1 MVSSHLP
8 GYGDGATGTMM
19 PVANKHSFQEWT
31 IDRTNKKLVQKWVY
45 SDGPEWAMYKG
56 MVILLPN
63 GNYLA
68 NYGTGGVIREITPD
82 KKTVFYVKWDV
93 TTGDDF
99 FNRMVGNNVLI
110 DDLYALNGGGPK

>member
-1 MVSSHLP
+1 
-8 GYGDGATGTMM
+8 
-19 PVANKHSFQEWT
+19 
-31 IDRTNKKLVQKWVY
+31 
-45 SDGPEWAMYKG
+45 MYKG

-82 KKTVFYVKWDV
+82 KKTAFYVKFDV

-99 FNRMVGNNVLI
+99 FNKMVGNNVLI